1 MKTTILLFFI
11 IICSNF
17 VYAQQ
22 CKTKVEIDDFSGETK
37 LYSQP
42 IEIVARNKFAVIKG
56 EHQSTG
62 WFLRISFEKENG
74 IQMHVRHESTHTYNP
89 SLVTA
94 FDIKFNDGSVIR
106 LSNPK
111 DMGVQVGKLIGKR
124 AKVYSSLFS
133 LTEEQLDAFVL
144 NKIVKCRAVFADNY
158 LDPTYE
164 KEVKDS
170 QATLVQKEAKCF
182 LETMVNQE

>member
-11 IICSNF
+11 ITCSNF

-42 IEIVARNKFAVIKG
+42 TEVIARNKVAVI
-56 EHQSTG
+56 S
-62 WFLRISFEKENG
+62 
-74 IQMHVRHESTHTYNP
+74 
-89 SLVTA
+89 
-94 FDIKFNDGSVIR
+94 
-106 LSNPK
+106 
-111 DMGVQVGKLIGKR
+111 
-124 AKVYSSLFS
+124 
-133 LTEEQLDAFVL
+133 
-144 NKIVKCRAVFADNY
+144 RAVFADNY